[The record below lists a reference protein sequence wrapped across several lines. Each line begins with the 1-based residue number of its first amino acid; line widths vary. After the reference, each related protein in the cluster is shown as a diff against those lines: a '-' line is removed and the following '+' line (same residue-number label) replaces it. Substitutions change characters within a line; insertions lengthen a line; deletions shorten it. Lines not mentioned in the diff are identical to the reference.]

1 MRVLVACEFSGVVR
15 EAFRK
20 KGHDAWSCDILP
32 SSDNSQY
39 HIQKD
44 IRDVYLKDYDMM
56 VAHPPCTFMC
66 NSGVT
71 WLKKDDSRWEEL
83 RKAHDLFMYLY
94 NAPVRQIAIENPIPH
109 RYALL
114 PKYTQI
120 IQPYEFG
127 HPERKATCLWL
138 KGLPKLR
145 GTNDVKSEME
155 RLPKNQQ
162 QRIHYMSPSKNRGLE
177 RSVTFEGI
185 AEAMAEQWHDVD
197 CLCVNCV
204 LIHATKEGKCP

>member
-15 EAFRK
+15 EAFRR

-44 IRDVYLKDYDMM
+44 IRDVYLKDYDRMI
-56 VAHPPCTFMC
+56 AHPPCTFMC

-145 GTNDVKSEME
+145 GTKDVKSEME

-204 LIHATKEGKCP
+204 LIHATKGANGQ

>member
-1 MRVLVACEFSGVVR
+1 MRVLIACEFSGVVR

-32 SSDNSQY
+32 SSDNSKF
-39 HIQKD
+39 HLQKD
-44 IRDVYLKDYDMM
+44 VRDIDLKDYDRM

-71 WLKKDDSRWEEL
+71 WLKKDDSRWDDL
-83 RKAHDLFMYLY
+83 REAHEFFMYLW
-94 NAPVRQIAIENPIPH
+94 NADVKYICIENPIPH

-138 KGLPKLR
+138 KNLPKLR
-145 GTNDVKSEME
+145 GTDDVRTEMDK
-155 RLPKNQQ
+155 LPKNQQ
-162 QRIHYMSPSKNRGLE
+162 QRIHYMPPGKNRGLE
-177 RSVTFEGI
+177 RSVTFTGI
-185 AEAMAEQWHDVD
+185 AKAMADQWGHIEE
-197 CLCVNCV
+197 CLCRDCIWN
-204 LIHATKEGKCP
+204 HATKGAE